1 MFEEFIEQLILR
13 LDLEFETYLKSSISG
28 VRSCDSLDESQKAA
42 DPETLTG
49 ALLPMEVPTAAKFS
63 YYKLINNN
71 DYVI

>member
-1 MFEEFIEQLILR
+1 MILKF
-13 LDLEFETYLKSSISG
+13 DLEFETYLKSSISG

-63 YYKLINNN
+63 EYRLISNNIVKQVV
-71 DYVI
+71 Y